1 MTDFFKKIVQ
11 RNQIEKQYHYHNQNI
26 LNTDNEESF
35 KYIGVNIEN
44 INMDE
49 SKFNDSE
56 IVIRKMTDQTR
67 DNSPN
72 ASFAGTPDASFRGE
86 MSAVSFRFE
95 NKTET

>member
-1 MTDFFKKIVQ
+1 MTDFFKKVVQ
-11 RNQIEKQYHYHNQNI
+11 RNQIEKQYHYHNKNI
-26 LNTDNEESF
+26 LKTDDKEVY
-35 KYIGVNIEN
+35 KYIGPNIEN

-72 ASFAGTPDASFRGE
+72 ASFADTPNASFRE
-86 MSAVSFRFE
+86 VSPISFRFE